1 LSQTITSA
9 NGPFLLKQVKLP
21 EQSSNFLQTPIANI
35 VIHPKQVFQEIEG
48 FGYTLTGGSAALL
61 HQLPKAN
68 RTALLNELFGSLLDN
83 NMTVSFG
90 GILHRDPFQIL
101 TQLFQMMDFSQEAS
115 VSDLFKWIY
124 ICWMLEVTRI
134 VSCLILNSPDSE
146 SNEMEEIE
154 TKYYLKH
161 GLSADLL
168 KYFEDRF
175 NAKYGFRYHSIEETN
190 HREKC
195 SMAAILSFIDDEK
208 AKYIV
213 AYLVEEYVKYCK
225 EHDY

>member
-1 LSQTITSA
+1 MEMNRPLESVLYSLNRKMDILEQKVMGKKIGVGYDE
-9 NGPFLLKQVKLP
+9 NGEEVADEKLKFLTD
-21 EQSSNFLQTPIANI
+21 EQ
-35 VIHPKQVFQEIEG
+35 E
-48 FGYTLTGGSAALL
+48 
-61 HQLPKAN
+61 
-68 RTALLNELFGSLLDN
+68 
-83 NMTVSFG
+83 
-90 GILHRDPFQIL
+90 
-101 TQLFQMMDFSQEAS
+101 
-115 VSDLFKWIY
+115 
-124 ICWMLEVTRI
+124 
-134 VSCLILNSPDSE
+134 
-146 SNEMEEIE
+146 NEMEEIE

-195 SMAAILSFIDDEK
+195 SIAAILSFIDDEK
-208 AKYIV
+208 AKYVV